1 MSFAEECNV
10 NPESAI
16 SRHECRA
23 MRALSDD
30 DDYSIA
36 TIAFMFECKDGTV
49 IAHTNGECSHGGDA
63 DE

>member
-1 MSFAEECNV
+1 MSFAEERNV
-10 NPESAI
+10 NPESTI

-63 DE
+63 DG